1 MEQNDGAG
9 NSLGAKLRKLHIE
22 GKGGEGKKGSE
33 VESGEGS
40 WLGNSE
46 KGPRDYK
53 ESDSVAVVLAEDKES
68 RFSFPFF
75 SFPRQD
81 LSI

>member
-1 MEQNDGAG
+1 M
-9 NSLGAKLRKLHIE
+9 RR
-22 GKGGEGKKGSE
+22 
-33 VESGEGS
+33 V
-40 WLGNSE
+40 
-46 KGPRDYK
+46 PRDYK
-53 ESDSVAVVLAEDKES
+53 ESDSVAAVLAEDKEI